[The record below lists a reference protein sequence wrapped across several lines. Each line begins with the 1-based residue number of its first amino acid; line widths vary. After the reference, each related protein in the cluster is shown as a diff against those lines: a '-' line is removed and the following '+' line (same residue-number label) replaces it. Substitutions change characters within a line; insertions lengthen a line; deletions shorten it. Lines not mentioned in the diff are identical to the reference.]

1 VIVHCFSNDICSDV
15 MGIYHGLDLKTAGLQ
30 LASGLCCPPEC
41 GVCCKNSEV
50 EATVLEALPAA
61 EEIYRRRAQEAV
73 LCAIEKTEKQGDSVC
88 VLYRPDL
95 GIPGNGRCR
104 YYEFRPLLC
113 RLFGFASR
121 RNKFGDIELCTC
133 KIIKERN
140 PEAVHRAEM
149 VISEG
154 FDVPVYHDT
163 FMRVASVDPGKG
175 YRRLPINLALKEA
188 LQSLYWTR
196 PADLRDSKALVF

>member
-1 VIVHCFSNDICSDV
+1 MVHYLSNDICSEV
-15 MGIYHGLDLKTAGLQ
+15 IEIYHDLDRKTAGLQ
-30 LASGLCCPPEC
+30 LATGLCCPPEC

-61 EEIYRRRAQEAV
+61 DEIYRRREQEAV
-73 LCAIEKTEKQGDSVC
+73 LCAIEKTEKRGDSVC
-88 VLYRPDL
+88 VLYRPDP
-95 GIPGNGRCR
+95 GILGNGRCG

-133 KIIKERN
+133 TIIKERN
-140 PEAVHRAEM
+140 PEAVRKAEM

-154 FDVPVYHDT
+154 FDVSVYHDT

-188 LQSLYWTR
+188 LQYLYWTR
-196 PADLRDSKALVF
+196 PTDLRDSKAA